1 MVSKLKTRVPMPAQD
16 PAARICNF
24 SEVAVGYS
32 LEEAMAEAGRCIQCK
47 NPRCVPGCPVE
58 VQIKDFIKAIVD
70 GDLDGA
76 YKIIRDTNSL
86 PAVCGRVCPQEVQ
99 CEGACVLAK
108 TGQPIAIGRLERFVA
123 DNYIA
128 GNPCA
133 TLTGEEEACS
143 MPTGPK
149 VACIGSGPAS
159 LTCAGHLAVRGAQV
173 TVFEALHEPGGVLVY
188 GIPEFRLPKGIVAEE
203 LGALKKLGVEFRLNW
218 VGGRTFSVQELFDEG
233 YSAVFVGV
241 GAGLPNFLGIP
252 GENLIGVFS
261 ANEYLTRVNLGR
273 SYDFPNFDTP
283 SFRGKN
289 VTVFGAGNVAMYAAR
304 TALRMGSE
312 SVTVVYRRTRDEIP
326 ARVEEL
332 EHAEEEGVKL
342 HLLSSPVRFVGNEE
356 KRLVGVELELME
368 LGDAGADGRRT
379 VQAVPGSNHLVET
392 DLAIIAV
399 GTRSNPILLQS
410 TPGLKLNKRG
420 YIQVNEML
428 ETSIP
433 NVFAGGDTVTGSATV
448 IEAMGAGRRAAVEIA
463 RRFL

>member
-1 MVSKLKTRVPMPAQD
+1 M
-16 PAARICNF
+16 
-24 SEVAVGYS
+24 
-32 LEEAMAEAGRCIQCK
+32 
-47 NPRCVPGCPVE
+47 
-58 VQIKDFIKAIVD
+58 
-70 GDLDGA
+70 
-76 YKIIRDTNSL
+76 
-86 PAVCGRVCPQEVQ
+86 
-99 CEGACVLAK
+99 
-108 TGQPIAIGRLERFVA
+108 
-123 DNYIA
+123 
-128 GNPCA
+128 
-133 TLTGEEEACS
+133 
-143 MPTGPK
+143 
-149 VACIGSGPAS
+149 
-159 LTCAGHLAVRGAQV
+159 
-173 TVFEALHEPGGVLVY
+173 
-188 GIPEFRLPKGIVAEE
+188 
-203 LGALKKLGVEFRLNW
+203 
-218 VGGRTFSVQELFDEG
+218 
-233 YSAVFVGV
+233 
-241 GAGLPNFLGIP
+241 
-252 GENLIGVFS
+252 FS

-283 SFRGKN
+283 SFRGRN
-289 VTVFGAGNVAMYAAR
+289 VTVFGAGNVAMDAAR

-326 ARVEEL
+326 ARIEEL

-379 VQAVPGSNHLVET
+379 VQAVPGSNHLIET

-420 YIQVNEML
+420 YIEVNEML